1 MLYKGGLDSAM
12 QAAKTIIGFLTKR
25 SGKGKTTKNS
35 NEAEYRAIFDNLI
48 GDLLVVLFWPE
59 WPAAGVLLTMICRY
73 MVSSVLHPLVQ
84 LFIVHWSCTIRS
96 TH

>member
-1 MLYKGGLDSAM
+1 MQEIVLYKGGLDSAM

-73 MVSSVLHPLVQ
+73 MVSPVLLPLVQ
-84 LFIVHWSCTIRS
+84 GLIEHW
-96 TH
+96 